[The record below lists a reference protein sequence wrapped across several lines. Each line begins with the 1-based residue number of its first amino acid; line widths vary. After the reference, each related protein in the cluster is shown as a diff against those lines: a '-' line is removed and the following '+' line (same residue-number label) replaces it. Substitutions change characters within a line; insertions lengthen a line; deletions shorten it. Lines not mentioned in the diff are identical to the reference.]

1 MELDLQNEY
10 MTEILEALARSYFT
24 TLVVDVPADRYQVVH
39 LTPNRG
45 ECRTLRAGKAGN
57 TPAACTSS

>member
-39 LTPNRG
+39 LTPDKG
-45 ECRTLRAGKAGN
+45 ECGQNGD
-57 TPAACTSS
+57 PAQ